1 VRALSR
7 EILRPVLLVALGAI
21 WAFSALMPVNALA
34 APTILSREEEAQ
46 AKALEA
52 ERETLVQRIY
62 RERLLQV
69 PPETFHSG
77 RANAKRPVLDVV
89 EDLLFLDLAAR
100 ILETGGVENVD
111 RLREAAQ
118 VWRNRSARNATRS
131 REVLS
136 DRLHPSQDELVEA
149 GRTGLSLVDVIAR
162 DDEKPA
168 AAIAAVPGA
177 APMSAAPLDYIPV
190 PPEDLAAL
198 RERYLASGRS
208 VDEAWYSQLARD
220 PIAEQRWKEQQR
232 ATELHVARLQTAWA
246 TDKGL
251 SYQTGTWLQETWQ
264 RKDPVG
270 LAIVAVLLLAL
281 GVVVLVALKLLRR
294 DQ

>member
-1 VRALSR
+1 VRRLPLPVRHAAL
-7 EILRPVLLVALGAI
+7 VTLLSLAGA
-21 WAFSALMPVNALA
+21 SAQA
-34 APTILSREEEAQ
+34 APPILTREEEAR

-69 PPETFHSG
+69 PPETFHPG
-77 RANAKRPVLDVV
+77 RANAQRPVLDVV

-118 VWRNRSARNATRS
+118 VWRNRSARNAARS

-149 GRTGLSLVDVIAR
+149 GRTGLALADVVTRAE
-162 DDEKPA
+162 EKPA
-168 AAIAAVPGA
+168 AAVAALPGA
-177 APMSAAPLDYIPV
+177 QPTSAAPLDYIPV
-190 PPEDLAAL
+190 PAEDLAAL
-198 RERYLASGRS
+198 RERYLASGRT
-208 VDEAWYSQLARD
+208 VDEAWYARLARD
-220 PIAEQRWKEQQR
+220 PIAEQRWKDQQR
-232 ATELHVARLQTAWA
+232 ANELNVARLQTAWA
-246 TDKGL
+246 TDRGF
-251 SYQTGTWLQETWQ
+251 SYQTGTWLQEVWH

-270 LAIVAVLLLAL
+270 LAIVAVLLLGL
-281 GVVVLVALKLLRR
+281 GAVMLLAFKLLRR
-294 DQ
+294 DR